1 MSRYGCLPSV
11 YRQRR
16 EMGPGHRGTGDG
28 CSGAEEGP
36 RGTGD
41 GCSGAEEGPRG
52 TGDGCSGAGEGP
64 GWTGGRCTGAG
75 EEPRASERGAGQADG
90 QRWAKDRDGL

>member
-41 GCSGAEEGPRG
+41 GCSGAEEGP
-52 TGDGCSGAGEGP
+52 